1 MPSCWAAWRNS
12 AMPGFSN
19 MISPHSVHA
28 PCEVA
33 RHHDNPYAGPICRF
47 EGGPSMIRTMLA
59 TMFALAVVLSGSA
72 QAQYYK
78 GKTIIMIVNYPPG
91 GPTDIEGRIVAQ
103 YLPAHI
109 PGHPTIVVK
118 NIGGG
123 SGLLGSNELGDATPD
138 GLTIGFFTLDVM
150 AELTDNPSVRTHFS
164 DFVLLA
170 GVESPLVVYMRKDTP
185 PGINVPAD
193 LMKAKDLKALS
204 LNAQNINSINQ
215 ELSLDLL
222 GLQYQAIP
230 AYRGLKEVETAI
242 LQNTGQMA
250 NTSLSGWLGSAEPSM
265 RDIVIPLWQLAP
277 RGKDG
282 SYPRSRSLPN
292 MPTFEEFY
300 SSVTCGKSLAGDFR
314 YQVLRA
320 ASDPQLAMFRV
331 AAMPPKSPDDIVT
344 TMRAAFDELWKDQQF
359 LADYSRVLAVEPV
372 MISGR
377 EGQDILAGLGK
388 VPRNIRDYLIDY
400 TNRVTEK

>member
-1 MPSCWAAWRNS
+1 MTK
-12 AMPGFSN
+12 
-19 MISPHSVHA
+19 
-28 PCEVA
+28 
-33 RHHDNPYAGPICRF
+33 
-47 EGGPSMIRTMLA
+47 TMLVA
-59 TMFALAVVLSGSA
+59 LLALAAILPGSA

-103 YLPAHI
+103 HLPDHV

-118 NIGGG
+118 NVGGG
-123 SGLLGSNELGDATPD
+123 SGLLGSNELGDATAD
-138 GLTIGFFTLDVM
+138 GFTMGFFTLDVM

-170 GVESPLVVYMRKDTP
+170 GIESPLVVYMRKDTP
-185 PGINVPAD
+185 PGINAPAD
-193 LMKAKDLKALS
+193 LMKAHDFKALS

-215 ELSLDLL
+215 EISLDLL
-222 GLQYQAIP
+222 GIKYQAIP

-265 RDIVIPLWQLAP
+265 QDIVIPLWQLAP
-277 RGKDG
+277 RGRDG

-300 SSVTCGKSLAGDFR
+300 ASVTGGKSLKDDFR
-314 YQVLRA
+314 YQAMRA
-320 ASDPQLAMFRV
+320 ACDPQLAMFRV
-331 AAMPPKSPDDIVT
+331 AVLPPKSPNDVVT
-344 TMRAAFDELWKDQQF
+344 VMRAGFDELWKDQDF
-359 LADYSRVLAVEPV
+359 LKDYARVLATEPI
-372 MISGR
+372 MISGS
-377 EGQDILAGLGK
+377 EGQGILADLGK
-388 VPRNIRDYLIDY
+388 VPRKIKDFLVDY